1 MSLGVIDYVGII
13 FFTVL
18 GGIDGYM
25 ATMAEYKEEEYN
37 GILSQYG
44 EFIFIV
50 YIAASILVL
59 LWATYINFI
68 KKKNV
73 WV

>member
-1 MSLGVIDYVGII
+1 MSLGIIDYAGIV

-25 ATMAEYKEEEYN
+25 ATMAGYKEEEYN

-44 EFIFIV
+44 ESVFMV
-50 YIAASILVL
+50 YVAASILVL
-59 LWATYINFI
+59 LWATYVNFI
-68 KKKNV
+68 KKKNT
-73 WV
+73 

>member
-1 MSLGVIDYVGII
+1 MSLGVIDYAGIV

-25 ATMAEYKEEEYN
+25 TTIAEYKGEEYT
-37 GILSQYG
+37 GIFLQYG
-44 EFIFIV
+44 ESIFMV
-50 YIAASILVL
+50 YAAASILVL
-59 LWATYINFI
+59 LWATYVNFI

-73 WV
+73 